1 MTSYFQFNQCFTKGK
16 VKNYIVHYDLSM
28 IKIKGCVSTLE
39 VKIKNVIDEY
49 IVNVNKMCNILLQG
63 INLQE
68 NLNLNTKYQFFE
80 YRNKTRKTEFYMN
93 DIKFKLHGR
102 GCFVF
107 SKEMFLNWDFG
118 YRSRWCGIDPYK
130 VGMTLKENKSPFI
143 EYYDGEILKQACV
156 QAVIEGEMISK
167 GNLYHYSIPDN
178 ETFIPDFPDEY
189 DILLIENFG
198 KKWLVKRNKEIDKF
212 LRKSNRVHNE
222 VHNNLNAYTLRFFL
236 ENKEVYSIPYDDVC
250 YPESA
255 IKIMSDNII
264 WNLKKCES

>member
-1 MTSYFQFNQCFTKGK
+1 M
-16 VKNYIVHYDLSM
+16 
-28 IKIKGCVSTLE
+28 
-39 VKIKNVIDEY
+39 
-49 IVNVNKMCNILLQG
+49 
-63 INLQE
+63 
-68 NLNLNTKYQFFE
+68 
-80 YRNKTRKTEFYMN
+80 
-93 DIKFKLHGR
+93 
-102 GCFVF
+102 
-107 SKEMFLNWDFG
+107 
-118 YRSRWCGIDPYK
+118 
-130 VGMTLKENKSPFI
+130 
-143 EYYDGEILKQACV
+143 KQACV

-264 WNLKKCES
+264 WNLKKW